1 MWNFEEWKVF
11 CKETSSGEILPGC
24 FGTGGDV
31 TYLSWMVSAWGWT
44 LSVALLAL
52 IVALAVFVYVNRDP
66 LKACAETCECQIAEQ
81 DLSVPFCDPNLDLAA
96 RVTRAPRPS

>member
-52 IVALAVFVYVNRDP
+52 PSVSAAQSAIIVMP
-66 LKACAETCECQIAEQ
+66 I
-81 DLSVPFCDPNLDLAA
+81 
-96 RVTRAPRPS
+96 